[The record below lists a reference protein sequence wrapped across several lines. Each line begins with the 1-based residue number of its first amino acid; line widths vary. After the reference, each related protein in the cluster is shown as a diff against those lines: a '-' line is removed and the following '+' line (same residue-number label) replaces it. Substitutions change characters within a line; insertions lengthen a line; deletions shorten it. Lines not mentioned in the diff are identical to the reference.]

1 MVFITKVITDRK
13 YYLLGIVIIIAG
25 WQALATASHPLIVAS
40 PLSTLKA
47 FFGMLSNGE
56 LGRSLLVTLQRQ
68 LIGLALGVLTGTCL
82 GVFGGIKASLD
93 SMIMPAI
100 NAILATPSV
109 IFVVIAM
116 VWFGQGST
124 QVIFVTALLVMP
136 IMYLNSVKGIH
147 SIDHNLL
154 QMVKVYRVPWKIRML
169 KLYLPGLLNGFIAG
183 FSLSAAS
190 SLRITIM
197 AELLGAQNGIGNAI
211 FITRGYLETDKLFAW
226 TLTLIMLVA
235 IMESVVFN
243 PLHKYVKKWQA
254 EQVN

>member
-1 MVFITKVITDRK
+1 MMASIIKLITERK
-13 YYLLGIVIIIAG
+13 YYILGIAILVAG
-25 WQALATASHPLIVAS
+25 WQALAMASHPLIVAS
-40 PLSTLKA
+40 PLATVKA
-47 FFGMLSNGE
+47 FTGMLNSGE
-56 LGRSLLVTLQRQ
+56 LGKSLVITLNRQ
-68 LIGLALGVLTGTCL
+68 LLGLAVGVVAGTLLGVL
-82 GVFGGIKASLD
+82 GGIKSSLD

-100 NAILATPSV
+100 NAVLATPSV

-124 QVIFVTALLVMP
+124 QVVFVTALLVTP

-147 SIDHNLL
+147 SIDSNLL
-154 QMVKVYRVPWKIRML
+154 QMVKVYRVPWKVKMF

-183 FSLSAAS
+183 FSLSVAS

-226 TLTLIMLVA
+226 TITLILLVA
-235 IMESVVFN
+235 IMETVVFN
-243 PLHKYVKKWQA
+243 PLHKYSKKWQP
-254 EQVN
+254 

>member
-1 MVFITKVITDRK
+1 MMDSITRLFTERK
-13 YYLLGIVIIIAG
+13 YFILGIVILVAG
-25 WQALATASHPLIVAS
+25 WQALASASHPLIVAS
-40 PLSTLKA
+40 PLSTIKA
-47 FFGMLSNGE
+47 LFGMLSSGE
-56 LGRSLLVTLQRQ
+56 LGKSLVITLKRQ
-68 LIGLALGVLTGTCL
+68 LVGLALGVLAGTLL
-82 GVFGGIKASLD
+82 GVLGGLKTSLD

-100 NAILATPSV
+100 NAVLATPSV

-124 QVIFVTALLVMP
+124 QVVFVTALLIAP

-147 SIDHNLL
+147 SIDSNLL
-154 QMVKVYRVPWKIRML
+154 QMVKVYRVPWKVKML

-183 FSLSAAS
+183 FSLSVAS

-226 TLTLIMLVA
+226 TITLIILVA
-235 IMESVVFN
+235 IMETVVFN
-243 PLHKYVKKWQA
+243 PLHKYSKKWQA
-254 EQVN
+254 

>member
-1 MVFITKVITDRK
+1 M
-13 YYLLGIVIIIAG
+13 G
-25 WQALATASHPLIVAS
+25 WQALAMVSHPLIVAS
-40 PLSTLKA
+40 PLSTFKA
-47 FFGMLSNGE
+47 LFGMLNSNE
-56 LGRSLLVTLQRQ
+56 LEKSLVITLNRQ
-68 LIGLALGVLTGTCL
+68 LMGLALGVLAGTFL
-82 GVFGGIKASLD
+82 GVLGGLKNSLD

-100 NAILATPSV
+100 NTVLATPSV

-124 QVIFVTALLVMP
+124 QVVFVTALLVAP

-147 SIDHNLL
+147 AIDGNLL
-154 QMVKVYRVPWKIRML
+154 QMVKVYRVPWKVRML

-183 FSLSAAS
+183 FSLSVAS

-226 TLTLIMLVA
+226 TITLVILVA
-235 IMESVVFN
+235 IMEAVVFN
-243 PLHKYVKKWQA
+243 PLQKYSNKWQT
-254 EQVN
+254 